1 MVYDLVYAI
10 FFTSDPAANPPIP
23 ALYDEVLAKE
33 VKKERSQA
41 YFEALYEDMRKLEI
55 AR

>member
-1 MVYDLVYAI
+1 
-10 FFTSDPAANPPIP
+10 
-23 ALYDEVLAKE
+23 VLAKE